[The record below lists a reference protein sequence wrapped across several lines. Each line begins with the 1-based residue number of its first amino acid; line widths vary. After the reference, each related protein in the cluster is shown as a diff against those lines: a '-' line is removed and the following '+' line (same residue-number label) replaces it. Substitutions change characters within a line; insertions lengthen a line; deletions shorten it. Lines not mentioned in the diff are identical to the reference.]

1 MLESSY
7 DIEVVFMLF
16 KDWLKQFSGSPE
28 FCPDNVLLQTVLN
41 MRYENLRYMEDGDAY
56 KLTDYTKA
64 RINPDNASIEKFAKQ
79 GFDRI
84 KSDYKNVKLLVNSDT
99 DKDGS
104 TKGWFYRR
112 YYPRPKSHPETR
124 ERLSLNVYMAP
135 GLIKK
140 LDEIVNEDAGKH
152 ISEYKTPSSVR
163 GWSHRHDPITIY
175 FYSLTPDLLQKVI
188 DAIKPYLRPAKSAEV
203 VAIKNPYSVQLPNGI
218 YYNKE
223 WTKDEINALFDNIK
237 KFFPAFENEARAAFD
252 FQKRNVLSAGQVYVL
267 RTFQKQL
274 AQDIDKID
282 KKSIEDYLT
291 QKRIS
296 FTKRLKD
303 GASVVRSLLAEQKRE
318 DEHKL
323 NAFIERFSQKS
334 KK

>member
-1 MLESSY
+1 
-7 DIEVVFMLF
+7 MLF

-28 FCPDNVLLQTVLN
+28 FCPDNVLLQDVLR
-41 MRYENLRYMEDGDAY
+41 MKYENLRYMEDDDAY
-56 KLTDYTKA
+56 TLTDYTKA
-64 RINPDNASIEKFAKQ
+64 HIQKDDSASIEKFARQ

-84 KSDYKNVKLLVNSDT
+84 KSDYKHVKLMANSST
-99 DKDGS
+99 ANDGS
-104 TKGWFYRR
+104 TKGWFYRQ
-112 YYPRPKSHPETR
+112 YYPRPNVHPATR

-152 ISEYKTPSSVR
+152 ISQYKTPSDVR

-175 FYSLTPDLLQKVI
+175 FYSLTPDLLQKIV
-188 DAIKPYLRPAKSAEV
+188 DATKPYLRPAKSAEV
-203 VAIKNPYSVQLPNGI
+203 VAIKNPYPVRLPNGI

-223 WTKDEINALFDNIK
+223 WSRDEINALFDNIK
-237 KFFPAFENEARAAFD
+237 KFFPAFENESRAAFD
-252 FQKRNVLSAGQVYVL
+252 SKKRNVLSAGQVHVL

-296 FTKRLKD
+296 VAKLLKESS
-303 GASVVRSLLAEQKRE
+303 ATVRILLAEQKKK
-318 DEHKL
+318 DEQNL
-323 NAFIERFSQKS
+323 NAFIGRFSKKS
-334 KK
+334 EK